1 MTKRVA
7 IFSFVDRLNFSAF
20 LSVARGFDWSLNFDS
35 ETKTTLFWYCASYF
49 STLFILKQLL
59 TQLKNGKKW
68 QLLPLSWWERT
79 KIQQNFHVK
88 FFPLKEQSSS
98 LKCHTSPPKTRG
110 GAGERD
116 VLIPSVKMPFG
127 DVTYFCEHGRY
138 FSIGF
143 YLSEIQ
149 NLLLAVATLQT
160 FYLSVN
166 STCWQFTSGN
176 LIFWSVTDFS

>member
-1 MTKRVA
+1 MLCQLFQYL
-7 IFSFVDRLNFSAF
+7 IH
-20 LSVARGFDWSLNFDS
+20 
-35 ETKTTLFWYCASYF
+35 TKTTTYPTEEW
-49 STLFILKQLL
+49 
-59 TQLKNGKKW
+59 KKMTVAATFMVRENEN
-68 QLLPLSWWERT
+68 PAKLSCKVLSLERA
-79 KIQQNFHVK
+79 
-88 FFPLKEQSSS
+88 QSSS

-127 DVTYFCEHGRY
+127 DATYFCEHGRY
-138 FSIGF
+138 FSIRF
-143 YLSEIQ
+143 YLSEIE
-149 NLLLAVATLQT
+149 NLLLAVVTLQT